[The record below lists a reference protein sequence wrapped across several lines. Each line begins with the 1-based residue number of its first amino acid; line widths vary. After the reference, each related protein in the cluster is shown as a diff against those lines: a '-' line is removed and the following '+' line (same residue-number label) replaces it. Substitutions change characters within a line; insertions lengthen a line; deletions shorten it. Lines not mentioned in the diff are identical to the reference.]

1 MYGETVVRHMY
12 STILHPTDGSEA
24 SAAAADHAIELAAA
38 NDATLRLLYV
48 VDVSALAAD
57 DFGTVLLDDLERSG
71 QAALNDLAAR
81 AEAAGV
87 ECVAVVE
94 TGTPSREIVADAET
108 SGADLVVMGTHGRTG
123 LDRFLLGSVAERVV
137 RTAGVPVLVVPP
149 EREGESERADGAG
162 AGTNGE

>member
-1 MYGETVVRHMY
+1 MPGEAVVGPMY

-24 SAAAADHAIELAAA
+24 STAAADHAIELAST

-48 VDVSALAAD
+48 VDVSTLAAD
-57 DFGTVLLDDLERSG
+57 DFGTVLLDNLEENGR
-71 QAALNDLAAR
+71 AALDDLAAR

-87 ECVAVVE
+87 ECVTVVE
-94 TGTPSREIVADAET
+94 TGTPHREIVADVEG
-108 SGADLVVMGTHGRTG
+108 SDVDLVVMGTHGRTG

-149 EREGESERADGAG
+149 ERGGESE
-162 AGTNGE
+162 GTDETSETGTE